1 MKTRSRDT
9 TTTPGLPPPPAPTS
23 RDANPWSMGEV
34 HAADR
39 TGIPPAAHA
48 QTQTQAPARPRRFP
62 TKPPDSIKGRRRSA
76 ALPLVIL
83 SFIAMIAVGL
93 VVDALESGKLE
104 EAIGPII
111 AVVFVAFMIVRQ
123 LRRRRS

>member
-23 RDANPWSMGEV
+23 RDANPWSMGEGR
-34 HAADR
+34 APDR
-39 TGIPPAAHA
+39 TGIPPSAHA
-48 QTQTQAPARPRRFP
+48 QAPTQAPARPRRFP
-62 TKPPDSIKGRRRSA
+62 TKPPETIKGRRRGA
-76 ALPLVIL
+76 ALPLVVL
-83 SFIAMIAVGL
+83 GFIAMFAVGL
-93 VVDALESGKLE
+93 VAEALESGDVA
-104 EAIGPII
+104 EAIGPIV